1 MIDLEKVAQMRPQD
15 GDVFALPAD
24 TPIEFAKAFQD
35 AIQATAPGIKCS
47 VVLGNILQLTVSDMN
62 AAGWYRK

>member
-1 MIDLEKVAQMRPQD
+1 MRPQD

-24 TPIEFAKAFQD
+24 TSVED
-35 AIQATAPGIKCS
+35 AESFMEALQTVAPGIKCS
-47 VVLGNILQLTVSDMN
+47 IVLGNIVQLSASDMN